1 MRGKGQGQGDG
12 CNHQGITPAYAG
24 KSSAAAAARIC
35 ARDHPRVCGE
45 KGYHNAKLKGVLGS
59 PPRVQGKGRPES
71 HRPPTAGITPA
82 YAGKSC
88 PPQAPTFTR
97 QDHPRVC
104 GEKRQNLGPHTAR
117 KGSPP
122 RMRGKVNQYVHDE
135 LRLGITP
142 ACAGKRRQPV
152 HRATPRQDHPRV
164 CGEKFFL
171 LCCCAILKG
180 SPPRMRG
187 KGLWLVA
194 DFVFL
199 GITPAYAGKS
209 LSETSIRP
217 RLEDHPRVCG
227 EKRRNGLQRTN
238 PSGSPPRMRGKG
250 RRWPESVAAN
260 GITPAYAGKSLCGL
274 CLCRSRLGSPPR
286 MRGKERLAK
295 NQRSV
300 HGITPAYAGKRK
312 VCDGSRHETR
322 DHPRVCGEKI
332 ISMLK
337 ASFGAGSPP
346 RMRGKGTTTETDK

>member
-1 MRGKGQGQGDG
+1 MRGKGADHLRSEV
-12 CNHQGITPAYAG
+12 CLGITPACAG
-24 KSSAAAAARIC
+24 KSLLARTSSA
-35 ARDHPRVCGE
+35 
-45 KGYHNAKLKGVLGS
+45 
-59 PPRVQGKGRPES
+59 
-71 HRPPTAGITPA
+71 
-82 YAGKSC
+82 C
-88 PPQAPTFTR
+88 PW
-97 QDHPRVC
+97 DHPRVC

-209 LSETSIRP
+209 YAPAFSFPI
-217 RLEDHPRVCG
+217 LEDHPRVCG
-227 EKRRNGLQRTN
+227 EKRL
-238 PSGSPPRMRGKG
+238 M
-250 RRWPESVAAN
+250 VLVFFAV
-260 GITPAYAGKSLCGL
+260 
-274 CLCRSRLGSPPR
+274 LGSPPR
-286 MRGKERLAK
+286 MRGKAC
-295 NQRSV
+295 SW
-300 HGITPAYAGKRK
+300 P
-312 VCDGSRHETR
+312 
-322 DHPRVCGEKI
+322 
-332 ISMLK
+332 
-337 ASFGAGSPP
+337 
-346 RMRGKGTTTETDK
+346 